1 MDQLSPYIDFHTHTN
16 SSSINAVTVKSFLI
30 DKLDLNNLNEF
41 FTAGIHPW
49 SASVDRLDEDIDRLR
64 SLISNPAFIGV
75 GEIGL
80 DKLKGPNLQE
90 QISVLTK
97 QIEFANS
104 IGKPVII
111 HCVKA
116 WDELLAV
123 KKKFPKGIIWAVHGF
138 NGGYELANQLVRQ
151 GFYLSIGDVILNDRS
166 KVREAISRIPIEKFF
181 LETDT
186 SAVEIEVIYQ
196 AVSTILGLPT
206 EKLKLQIANNFREFF
221 NTSPLS

>member
-1 MDQLSPYIDFHTHTN
+1 MYLSQYIDFHTHSDN
-16 SSSINAVTVKSFLI
+16 SSVNAINVNSLQI
-30 DKLDLNNLNEF
+30 DKLDKSSLNDF

-49 SASVDRLDEDIDRLR
+49 NASLERVDKDIDRLR
-64 SLISNPAFIGV
+64 SLVSNPAFIGV

-90 QISVLTK
+90 QITVLTK
-97 QIEFANS
+97 QLEFAYS
-104 IGKPVII
+104 FGKPVII

-123 KKKFPKGIIWAVHGF
+123 KKKFPKGIAWAVHGF
-138 NGGYELANQLVRQ
+138 NGGSELAKQLVKH

-166 KVREAISRIPIEKFF
+166 KVREAISTIPIEKLF

-186 SAVEIEVIYQ
+186 SEVEIEVIYQ
-196 AVSTILGLPT
+196 AVSSILGLPT

-221 NTSPLS
+221 NI